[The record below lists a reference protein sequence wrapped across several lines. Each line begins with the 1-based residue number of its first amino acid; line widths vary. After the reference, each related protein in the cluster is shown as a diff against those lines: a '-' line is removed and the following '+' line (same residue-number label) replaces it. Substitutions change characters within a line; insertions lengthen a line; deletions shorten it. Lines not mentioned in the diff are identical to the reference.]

1 MQESSQLASYVYSFS
16 FLKPSLLFCG
26 SLISYVCIM
35 YQIDGPM
42 FIL

>member
-1 MQESSQLASYVYSFS
+1 MQESSQLVSCVYSFS

-26 SLISYVCIM
+26 FLISYDCIM
-35 YQIDGPM
+35 YRMDGPI